1 MPRGRVRQPHEGR
14 VDRHAFIESPAEYL
28 ERVSGNWSA
37 PDPRTAIFE
46 KSDGPNNL
54 SWVKKVTDEGNIISS
69 SIAGRVH
76 IYDKDK
82 DKTFSF
88 TSAKGVRPETA
99 GEAIMKSG
107 MLDYPIGE
115 GQN

>member
-1 MPRGRVRQPHEGR
+1 MPRGRTRQPHEGR

-37 PDPRTAIFE
+37 PDPKTAMFE
-46 KSDGPNNL
+46 KSAGPNNL
-54 SWVKKVTDEGNIISS
+54 SRVQKVTDEGNIISS
-69 SIAGRVH
+69 GLTTVH

-82 DKTFSF
+82 DETFTF
-88 TSAKGVRPETA
+88 TNPRNVRPEIA

-107 MLDYPIGE
+107 MLDYPIG
-115 GQN
+115 